1 MVPSAAGPANPKDW
15 FIWRI
20 ICYAAFAEPF
30 GVHSTRLGTEKMLL
44 APLAGAVLAMGIA
57 TGPAVEPQASDA
69 HMTSQQKN
77 AAVQPLVRSATDCI
91 ARAVMADP
99 RFGKIVL
106 SALGDLIV
114 DSIPTCVRPVRAMID
129 GYDRYFGDGAG
140 QTFFMGPY
148 LDVLPSMVTKWTA
161 DAAQ

>member
-1 MVPSAAGPANPKDW
+1 MVPRVARRANLKGW
-15 FIWRI
+15 FIWRN
-20 ICYAAFAEPF
+20 ICYTALAEPF
-30 GVHSTRLGTEKMLL
+30 GAYQLGWGTEKMIL
-44 APLAGAVLAMGIA
+44 APLAGALLAMAVA
-57 TGPAVEPQASDA
+57 TGPAVEPQGSDA

-99 RFGKIVL
+99 RYGKAAL
-106 SALGDLIV
+106 SELGDLIV

-129 GYDRYFGDGAG
+129 GYDRYFGEGAG
-140 QTFFMGPY
+140 QAFFMGPY
-148 LDVLPSMVTKWTA
+148 LDVLPSMVTRWTA